1 MGRERKL
8 DIYKVAIVIMS
19 FRTVIVSATR
29 LVDVPN
35 IIDNL
40 MIISSVLFSLM
51 DFIYYRKY
59 SFRKILIIFFLG
71 LLCCYTSF
79 KTMDYNLFVDYFFIL
94 SCVNHDFYKMLNI
107 INRTKIIAL
116 ISCTCM
122 AVLFSL
128 FGNPILTIT
137 KNGLTTAYCFGFS
150 HSNVY
155 AELVFWCIVEYTFL
169 LIVNNRM
176 VKLKKIL
183 IPFVIGLFVSHI
195 CVCRS
200 AMAAL
205 LMWYIGIILSR
216 KEKLPSYML
225 QKITR
230 IIIPAIGVIYAV
242 LVVIYANRSQSE
254 AVQYLN
260 ILFSGRIGI
269 TAKIYETTGISL
281 LGKYV
286 QRGAVDWDSYYLLNS
301 VTIDG
306 MYSSFMIQIG
316 MLYLFGLSFFNWKS
330 SKLYSGIECV
340 AIIIF
345 SVYGVSEVAML
356 NGYYGFPLFLI
367 VYYSLKNNA
376 HLNGYRQ
383 KSMEIQ

>member
-19 FRTVIVSATR
+19 FRIVIVSATR

-35 IIDNL
+35 IIDDL

-79 KTMDYNLFVDYFFIL
+79 KTMDYNLLFDYFFIL
-94 SCVNHDFYKMLNI
+94 CCVNHDFYKMLNI

-116 ISCTCM
+116 IGCTCM
-122 AVLFSL
+122 AILFSL
-128 FGNPILTIT
+128 FGNPIMTIT

-169 LIVNNRM
+169 LIANNRM
-176 VKLKKIL
+176 IRLKKLL

-216 KEKLPSYML
+216 KEMLPSYML

-230 IIIPAIGVIYAV
+230 LIIPAIGVVYAV

-269 TAKIYETTGISL
+269 TAKIYETTGISI

-286 QRGAVDWDSYYLLNS
+286 QRGAVDWDAYYLLNS

-345 SVYGVSEVAML
+345 SVYGISEVAML

-383 KSMEIQ
+383 RSMEIQ